1 MARYKPISDNI
12 EKVTEFNGASVIH
25 PLYQCKDCG
34 HSISPEFAEQT
45 GVCWRCHEDVNNIG
59 EYIDKIYSITCYIRD
74 AKNHTI
80 TEAIK
85 TGVKKGEY
93 TDEMSEIV
101 EWGVRNFGNLEIA
114 DYLVPPPRGTED
126 ADINHMKE
134 IGRVVSSEVGIPFRD
149 PLRKRTPYTS
159 QKKIEDADKRIENV
173 RNNIESVESFDNSPM
188 VVVVDDVATST
199 GTLKYSAKAL
209 LDSGAGRVVGLVI
222 ARSERI
228 EDLVRAEVYCEDNNG
243 D

>member
-1 MARYKPISDNI
+1 MATYELISDNV
-12 EKVTEFNGASVIH
+12 EKVTEFKGVSVIH
-25 PLYQCKDCG
+25 PLYQCRDCG
-34 HSISPEFAEQT
+34 HSISPKFAEQT
-45 GVCWRCHEDVNNIG
+45 GVCRWCHKDINNIG
-59 EYIDKIYSITCYIRD
+59 EYIKKIYSVTHYIAN

-80 TEAIK
+80 TESIK
-85 TGVKKGEY
+85 SGVKKGEY

-101 EWGVRNFGNLEIA
+101 EWGIRNFGNLETA

-134 IGRVVSSEVGIPFRD
+134 IGRAVSSEVGIPLRD

-159 QKKIEDADKRIENV
+159 QKRIENTNKRIENV
-173 RNNIESVESFDNSPM
+173 KDNIESVESFDDSPM
-188 VVVVDDVATST
+188 IVVVDDVATST

-209 LDSGAGRVVGLVI
+209 LDSGAGQVVGLVI

-228 EDLVRAEVYCEDNNG
+228 EYLERAEVLQEDNNG